1 MQQNAM
7 QFTATQF
14 GSEDEEARI
23 CLKSST
29 VTATTTT
36 TTVVSSTAPFLSFP
50 YGPHPPPPP
59 NPHLYRR
66 FSNSHQSQPLM
77 PQSSSI
83 MLLLCI
89 LPEKRDIIFY
99 LANFS
104 KFFLKILNKKSSENV
119 FLSVPGCFFFKFI
132 FYYFYFLGFFFPSKN
147 SPLLHN

>member
-1 MQQNAM
+1 VRNYQYKTMQQNAM

-59 NPHLYRR
+59 THIFTVGFPTAINPSR
-66 FSNSHQSQPLM
+66 
-77 PQSSSI
+77 
-83 MLLLCI
+83 
-89 LPEKRDIIFY
+89 
-99 LANFS
+99 
-104 KFFLKILNKKSSENV
+104 
-119 FLSVPGCFFFKFI
+119 
-132 FYYFYFLGFFFPSKN
+132 
-147 SPLLHN
+147 

>member
-7 QFTATQF
+7 QFTATRIR
-14 GSEDEEARI
+14 SEEEEARI
-23 CLKSST
+23 CLKSAT

-36 TTVVSSTAPFLSFP
+36 TTVVSSTAPFLPFP
-50 YGPHPPPPP
+50 YGPHLSPPPP

-77 PQSSSI
+77 PQSSSV
-83 MLLLCI
+83 MLLCI

-104 KFFLKILNKKSSENV
+104 NLF
-119 FLSVPGCFFFKFI
+119 
-132 FYYFYFLGFFFPSKN
+132 
-147 SPLLHN
+147 

>member
-50 YGPHPPPPP
+50 YGPHPPPRP
-59 NPHLYRR
+59 
-66 FSNSHQSQPLM
+66 QPTSL
-77 PQSSSI
+77 PSVFQQPSI
-83 MLLLCI
+83 PAADAAI
-89 LPEKRDIIFY
+89 
-99 LANFS
+99 
-104 KFFLKILNKKSSENV
+104 
-119 FLSVPGCFFFKFI
+119 
-132 FYYFYFLGFFFPSKN
+132 
-147 SPLLHN
+147 